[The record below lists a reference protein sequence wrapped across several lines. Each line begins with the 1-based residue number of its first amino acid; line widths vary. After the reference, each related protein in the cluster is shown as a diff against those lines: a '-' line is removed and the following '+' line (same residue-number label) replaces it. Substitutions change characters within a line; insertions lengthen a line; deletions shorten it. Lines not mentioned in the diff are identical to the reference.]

1 MSIHT
6 GREGGGAGDCASHA
20 PRKPLSLRAHAHPAS
35 THHAVPPPLVS
46 KLPQPP
52 RLLSSGFLFWS
63 AQSPTTTSARKETR
77 ETLAVQ
83 AADRARHPAP
93 PRLFASRLPVHPAT
107 RPIAKLKK
115 KIAIDQH
122 KKSHH
127 VDTCWVGENK
137 ILRTELP
144 FFSSGCWFSDSHPC
158 FCRVIPPSA

>member
-1 MSIHT
+1 MHFAFSLSRSLRYISSPFYKKKRKHNYPYICIYPHIYTHMSIHT

-115 KIAIDQH
+115 KNRD
-122 KKSHH
+122 
-127 VDTCWVGENK
+127 
-137 ILRTELP
+137 
-144 FFSSGCWFSDSHPC
+144 
-158 FCRVIPPSA
+158 